1 MLFNSWWK
9 LGSGPKVKFFCRY
22 INLYN
27 VLFTKKEIFLK
38 GFQEF
43 ERWLIFY
50 PPPPFILG
58 KYLGKWRFRIKPIS
72 RSIII
77 TNHQSTPQ
85 FAAQLSYASLVIVL
99 QSFFFF
105 FYFFSLLRP
114 DRAHV
119 PSAFSFSLVCRT
131 GQHSM
136 RGVLH
141 SFRSVPFPLNSPIL
155 YHILLHP
162 VWGLFRVDY
171 LGNCFFLFLLLL
183 KHHSRLVIIS
193 LLPPLL
199 DQRNNPCNPRSDTA
213 AKWKS

>member
-9 LGSGPKVKFFCRY
+9 LGSGPKVEFFLNDKFIQRV
-22 INLYN
+22 IHE
-27 VLFTKKEIFLK
+27 KRDSLK

-77 TNHQSTPQ
+77 TNQPKYTAICCTAFVRFFGYCSPV
-85 FAAQLSYASLVIVL
+85 FFL
-99 QSFFFF
+99 FFFT
-105 FYFFSLLRP
+105 FS
-114 DRAHV
+114 ASSV
-119 PSAFSFSLVCRT
+119 PIVRMSQAFSFSLVCRT

-141 SFRSVPFPLNSPIL
+141 SFRSVPFPLNPPIL
-155 YHILLHP
+155 HRI
-162 VWGLFRVDY
+162 
-171 LGNCFFLFLLLL
+171 
-183 KHHSRLVIIS
+183 HHCCIHSGVYF
-193 LLPPLL
+193 
-199 DQRNNPCNPRSDTA
+199 
-213 AKWKS
+213 